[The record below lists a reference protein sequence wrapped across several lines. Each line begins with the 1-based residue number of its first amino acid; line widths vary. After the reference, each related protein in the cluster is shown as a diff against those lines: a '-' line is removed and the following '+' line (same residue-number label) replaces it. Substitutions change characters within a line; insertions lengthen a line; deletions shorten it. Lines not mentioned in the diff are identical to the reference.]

1 MTRKDGRALVHG
13 NVCVQ
18 TIADVTMSD
27 NDYFIEQKQHNM
39 CVMVLVSVRTCFRLA
54 RDRRRLRTAAEAR
67 PILPEVALKRAVLTS
82 RRWASRV
89 VQVEDDDV
97 EIDAKLQDQVLR
109 HRTPRQRYAH
119 LQNCNTADHGKA
131 VLTGCFILKIVIFS
145 HDFQTYKLFY

>member
-1 MTRKDGRALVHG
+1 MTCKDGRALVHG
-13 NVCVQ
+13 NACVQ

-27 NDYFIEQKQHNM
+27 KDYFIEQKQHNM
-39 CVMVLVSVRTCFRLA
+39 CIIVLVSLRTCFRLA

-109 HRTPRQRYAH
+109 HRTPRQRCAH
-119 LQNCNTADHGKA
+119 QQNYNITQHSNAE
-131 VLTGCFILKIVIFS
+131 LMFL
-145 HDFQTYKLFY
+145 